1 MENAKEKVSTSSRLM
16 QIMSER
22 NLRQK
27 DILDLAKPYCEK
39 FGIKLP
45 KNTLSQFVSGERIPR
60 QDKLFI
66 LAHALDV
73 SEGWLMGLDVPME
86 RQHPVL
92 FSHETEEIQIDMAPI
107 MTTLYKRMGLS
118 DAEAQRKAEAAKE
131 LASLSDSD
139 MDFVLTAIR
148 MAQGKKG

>member
-92 FSHETEEIQIDMAPI
+92 ISHQTEEIQMDMAPI
-107 MTTLYKRMGLS
+107 MTTLYKRMGLP
-118 DAEAQRKAEAAKE
+118 DEEAQRKAEAAKE
-131 LASLSDSD
+131 LASLSDGD
-139 MDFVLTAIR
+139 MDFILSAIR
-148 MAQGKKG
+148 MAKGKKE